1 MKMFGF
7 MDKLEK
13 KIKEN
18 ALVTLKKA
26 YIHLWGERG
35 FDTMLKPPL
44 FKIEDIDLALSED
57 DKFILEL
64 IEQGKTNKEILEEA
78 KKRGLDANKIK
89 LILTKLNDR
98 DKIRE
103 LIKEKYNKE
112 EDLDE
117 WHTEVWAG
125 KNDKGQWVFFRYR
138 VPKGQTLADKL
149 SFIKYRYL
157 DVGILIRLNLA
168 INSILLI
175 LLFIMALGYQYPIII
190 YYLQQIVTTRDMVW
204 MSVVIGLLFIIVNI
218 KLNEEVLYANFLFL
232 NQETLE
238 LPVRIGEDVLVTK
251 VLTVYLYQSD
261 QIPPVHVDVLLINTE
276 KLARHIKES
285 ILREFLNQL
294 KENVKLLLRVEHL
307 REELRAH
314 RNLLDE
320 YKKSIDEAY
329 LLGLAIGVKQ
339 RKAREYIFRPSSNI
353 PIKEILRAIVIL
365 GALGIIG
372 YALSAIIK
380 NPLGVYILF
389 AMLAFIA
396 ILVIVIL
403 IKTATVKTEYQI
415 VKSIEGV

>member
-1 MKMFGF
+1 M
-7 MDKLEK
+7 
-13 KIKEN
+13 
-18 ALVTLKKA
+18 
-26 YIHLWGERG
+26 
-35 FDTMLKPPL
+35 
-44 FKIEDIDLALSED
+44 
-57 DKFILEL
+57 
-64 IEQGKTNKEILEEA
+64 
-78 KKRGLDANKIK
+78 
-89 LILTKLNDR
+89 
-98 DKIRE
+98 
-103 LIKEKYNKE
+103 
-112 EDLDE
+112 
-117 WHTEVWAG
+117 
-125 KNDKGQWVFFRYR
+125 
-138 VPKGQTLADKL
+138 
-149 SFIKYRYL
+149 
-157 DVGILIRLNLA
+157 
-168 INSILLI
+168 
-175 LLFIMALGYQYPIII
+175 
-190 YYLQQIVTTRDMVW
+190 
-204 MSVVIGLLFIIVNI
+204 
-218 KLNEEVLYANFLFL
+218 
-232 NQETLE
+232 
-238 LPVRIGEDVLVTK
+238 VTK